1 MQILKTDICE
11 KFIFYSNQDRKTQ
24 LIFFRPDFDKMI
36 PRSMGRGITG
46 NSKNYFISKYKSF
59 EDYNHSK
66 KVIATLKK
74 IQ

>member
-1 MQILKTDICE
+1 
-11 KFIFYSNQDRKTQ
+11 
-24 LIFFRPDFDKMI
+24 
-36 PRSMGRGITG
+36 MGRGITG
-46 NSKNYFISKYKSF
+46 NSKNYFIFKYKSF